1 MMKTRLI
8 TTLLLLLF
16 LAACNTATPEP
27 TLTPTLPPTPTLAEV
42 QVMTTSVPDAQVAAR
57 AYLDAWL
64 VEDYPTMYAM
74 LTPISQDALT
84 EEDFTKLYQSVAT
97 EAALSGWE
105 YEVLSSLINPRTAQV
120 GYRVTFH
127 SVLVGNFTSDTMMNL
142 SLEDGVWRVQW
153 DDALVMRELGG
164 GNHLSMEYR
173 IPSRANIYSS
183 DGRALVAQS
192 DAVAIGLDTGQ
203 VSPDSQNSLIN
214 TLKDVLGYRPYWLAD
229 QIDAWRPYGYYL
241 PVADVSA
248 DALAS
253 RESGLASYSGVILSP
268 FRTRY
273 YFYEG
278 IAPHV
283 VGYMSLIQPDE
294 VDIYKRLGYRI
305 DERVGRAGLEYW
317 GEEYLAGK
325 RGGALNL
332 VGPDGSIITQIAATD
347 PQPAEAIYT
356 TIDYDLQLRL
366 QQSSALSEGMKGAVV
381 VVERE
386 TGRVLA
392 MLSGPDFNP
401 NLFEPQN
408 YNYSFLINNLYGAD
422 TPLLNRATQGVY
434 PLGSV
439 FKVITMSAGLE
450 SGLYP
455 PETEYNC
462 EYFFKELPGIQPQ
475 DWTYEHF
482 LDDGETQ
489 ASGIL
494 TLPEGLMRSCNPWFM
509 HIGLGFYQRGMYTQ
523 ISDMARAF
531 GLAAPTG
538 IEIGEQVGAIPDP
551 MSEVDAINLSIGQGS
566 TLVTPVQVASF
577 IAAIG
582 NGGTLYGAR
591 IIDHVDSVD
600 GTTVYQFE
608 PVVLGTL
615 PVSEENLLTLQS
627 AMVTVIMNPRGTA
640 YDVSGWGARLTSFVS
655 STSIGVAAKTGT
667 AESGSGK
674 PHAWFAGYTYDTGR
688 NRPDIAVA
696 VIVENGGEGSQ
707 VAAPI
712 FRRVLEVYYGF
723 TSLATYPWEASVGV
737 LPTDTPDVTATPEEE
752 VAETPEP

>member
-1 MMKTRLI
+1 MKTRILTI
-8 TTLLLLLF
+8 LLFSLF
-16 LAACNTATPEP
+16 LAACTQPTPPLP
-27 TLTPTLPPTPTLAEV
+27 TLTPTLPPTATLPDV
-42 QVMTTSVPDAQVAAR
+42 QVMTTSVPDAEAAAR
-57 AYLDAWL
+57 AYLEAWL
-64 VEDYPTMYAM
+64 VEDYPAMYAL
-74 LTPISQDALT
+74 LTPISQDAINA
-84 EEDFTKLYQSVAT
+84 EDFAALYSSVAS

-105 YEVLSSLINPRTAQV
+105 YEILSSLINPRSAQV

-127 SVLVGNFTSDTMMNL
+127 SVLVGDFSSDTMMSL
-142 SLEDGVWRVQW
+142 SLETGQWLVQW
-153 DDALVMRELGG
+153 DDALIMRELGG

-183 DGRALVAQS
+183 DGSALVAQS

-203 VSPDSQNSLIN
+203 VGPDSQNSLIS
-214 TLKDVLGYRPYWLAD
+214 LLSEVVGYRMYWLAD

-248 DALAS
+248 DAIASHEASLA
-253 RESGLASYSGVILSP
+253 GYSGVILSP

-273 YFYEG
+273 YFNEG
-278 IAPHV
+278 TAPHI

-294 VDIYKRLGYRI
+294 VDTYRRLGYRI

-317 GEEYLAGK
+317 GEEYLAGQ
-325 RGGALNL
+325 RGGALYV
-332 VGPDGSIITQIAATD
+332 VGPDGSIITQLAATD
-347 PQPAEAIYT
+347 PQPAQAVYT

-366 QQSSALSEGMKGAVV
+366 QQSNALSNGMRGAVV
-381 VVERE
+381 VMERE

-392 MLSGPDFNP
+392 MLSSPGFNP
-401 NLFEPQN
+401 NLFEPSN
-408 YNYSFLINNLYGAD
+408 YNYQFLINDLYGED
-422 TPLLNRATQGVY
+422 TPLLNRATQGAF

-455 PETEYNC
+455 PETIYNC

-475 DWTYEHF
+475 DWTYQHF

-489 ASGIL
+489 ASGPL
-494 TLPEGLMRSCNPWFM
+494 NLPEGLMRSCNPWFM
-509 HIGLGFYQRGMYTQ
+509 HIGLGFYQRGMYTML
-523 ISDMARAF
+523 SDMARAF
-531 GLAAPTG
+531 GLGSPTG
-538 IEIGEQVGAIPDP
+538 IEIGELAGAIPDP
-551 MSEVDAINLSIGQGS
+551 VSEVDAINLAIGQGG

-577 IAAIG
+577 IAAVG

-591 IIDHVDSVD
+591 IIERVEAVD
-600 GTTVYQFE
+600 GTVVYQFE
-608 PVVLGTL
+608 PVVRGTL
-615 PVSEENLLTLQS
+615 PISEENLLTLQA

-640 YDVSGWGARLTSFVS
+640 YDVTGWGARLTSFVS

-674 PHAWFAGYTYDTGR
+674 PHAWFAGYTFDSGR
-688 NRPDIAVA
+688 DRPDIAVA

-723 TSLATYPWEASVGV
+723 TMSRYPWESSVGV
-737 LPTDTPDVTATPEEE
+737 LPTDTPEVTEAPPEE
-752 VAETPEP
+752 ATETPAP

>member
-1 MMKTRLI
+1 MKTRILTI
-8 TTLLLLLF
+8 LLFSLF
-16 LAACNTATPEP
+16 LAACTQPTPPLP
-27 TLTPTLPPTPTLAEV
+27 TLTPTLPPTATLPDV
-42 QVMTTSVPDAQVAAR
+42 QVMTTSVPDAEAAAR
-57 AYLDAWL
+57 AYLEAWL
-64 VEDYPTMYAM
+64 VEDYPAMYAL
-74 LTPISQDALT
+74 LTPISQDAINA
-84 EEDFTKLYQSVAT
+84 EDFAALYSSVAS

-105 YEVLSSLINPRTAQV
+105 YEILSSLINPRSAQV

-127 SVLVGNFTSDTMMNL
+127 SVLVGDFSSDTMMSL
-142 SLEDGVWRVQW
+142 SLETGQWLVQW
-153 DDALVMRELGG
+153 DDALIMRELGG

-183 DGRALVAQS
+183 DGSALVAQS

-203 VSPDSQNSLIN
+203 VGADSQGSLIS
-214 TLKDVLGYRPYWLAD
+214 LLSEVVGYRMYWLAD

-248 DALAS
+248 DAIAS
-253 RESGLASYSGVILSP
+253 REASLAGYSGVILSP

-273 YFYEG
+273 YFNEG
-278 IAPHV
+278 TAPHI

-294 VDIYKRLGYRI
+294 VDTYRRLGYRI

-317 GEEYLAGK
+317 GEEYLAGQ
-325 RGGALNL
+325 RGGALYV
-332 VGPDGSIITQIAATD
+332 VGPDGSIITQLAATD
-347 PQPAEAIYT
+347 PQPAQAVYT

-366 QQSSALSEGMKGAVV
+366 QQSNALSNGMRGAVV
-381 VVERE
+381 VMERE

-392 MLSGPDFNP
+392 MLSSPGFNP
-401 NLFEPQN
+401 NLFEPSN
-408 YNYSFLINNLYGAD
+408 YNYQFLINDLYGED
-422 TPLLNRATQGVY
+422 TPLLNRATQGAF

-439 FKVITMSAGLE
+439 FKVITISAGLE

-455 PETEYNC
+455 PETIYNC

-475 DWTYEHF
+475 DWTYQHF

-489 ASGIL
+489 ASGPL
-494 TLPEGLMRSCNPWFM
+494 NLPEGLMRSCNPWFM
-509 HIGLGFYQRGMYTQ
+509 HIGLGFYQRGMYTML
-523 ISDMARAF
+523 SDMARAF
-531 GLAAPTG
+531 GLGSPTG
-538 IEIGEQVGAIPDP
+538 IEIGELAGAIPDP
-551 MSEVDAINLSIGQGS
+551 VSEVDAINLAIGQGG

-577 IAAIG
+577 IAAVG

-591 IIDHVDSVD
+591 VIERVEAVD
-600 GTTVYQFE
+600 GTVVYQFE
-608 PVVLGTL
+608 PVVRGTL
-615 PVSEENLLTLQS
+615 PISEENLLTLQA

-640 YDVSGWGARLTSFVS
+640 YDVTGWGARLTSFVS

-674 PHAWFAGYTYDTGR
+674 PHAWFAGYTFDSGR
-688 NRPDIAVA
+688 DRPDIAVA

-723 TSLATYPWEASVGV
+723 TMSRYPWESSVGV
-737 LPTDTPDVTATPEEE
+737 LPTDTPEVTEAPPEE
-752 VAETPEP
+752 ATETPAP